1 MAGFIRNAT
10 YNWKIDLGQD
20 GMYAEFEGTAEKAYS
35 VLEDLKSEGLEPTM
49 FCNGE
54 QVTR

>member
-1 MAGFIRNAT
+1 MAGFVKDAS

-20 GMYAEFEGTAEKAYS
+20 DMYAEFEGTAEKAYS
-35 VLEDLKSEGLEPTM
+35 VLEDLKDKGLEPTM

-54 QVTR
+54 KVK